1 MLCSADEGRL
11 LRDEGGRQQRTVFE
25 SAYPST
31 ALSLGNGPLF
41 TTDPLL
47 FVIPSEA
54 EGSAVSFGRNQS
66 RTQLPSLHLAVP
78 SHDTSLPLATCQPII
93 GLVLACGFRVRFATM
108 LLAARLL
115 RAFCSQSRM
124 TPAWRARAACSLLLL
139 GSVSL
144 LAQQRLSPYERAQ
157 QARWALEARPETQ
170 RTRAAYERVLDA
182 YRAVSYYDPAS
193 PRADASVLGI
203 AELLTEEGRLF
214 SDEKLLQ
221 DAIARYESLH
231 LEHPSGGYR
240 FAGQIVEGEKQARIE
255 LNELRRRAELRPPS
269 PARAQHNAVPA
280 PAARVAAIR
289 GRSRHDPAC
298 HREQAIRGAL
308 APSACRDPAGTQPS
322 PPTQISSVSPEVPST
337 VLTALHPGQVAL
349 VSGIRHWSTP
359 VYTRIA
365 IDLQDQVA
373 YQAARVPGPD
383 RIYFDLY
390 GARLDPGLNGKSTEV
405 IDDGFLKRI
414 RAAQFSNNVTR
425 IVLDVSSVS
434 DYSAF
439 LLPNPWRLIIDIHG
453 LKPGTSQTTNLASAP
468 PAAQPPARTPEPDT
482 PPTPPVANSPQPA
495 AVASAAAGRR
505 SGTQEIAALGQQPNR
520 VQATDHPTTRPDRS
534 LGCRNRSGPAA
545 GRRLVSLDHASSS
558 YCSHRRRRKGHQPK
572 KQEAEPPPPVACQIP
587 SDADD
592 NLSPPTHEAD
602 PTAAGERSLV
612 RTLGLKIGRIVID
625 PGHGGHD
632 SGTTG
637 PGGIEEKQVVLDVAL
652 RLGKLLKQRL
662 GADVIFTRDNDT
674 FIPLETRT
682 AIANKAQAD
691 LFLSIHANSSP
702 DSSARG
708 VETYYLN
715 FTTSPDALEVAARE
729 NAVSDESIH
738 ELSDLVKKITLKD
751 KIDESREFAA
761 DVQKSLY
768 DNLEEGNPGLR
779 DRGIKKA
786 PFVVLIGANMPSILA
801 EISFLTNS
809 DDAREL
815 QQPAYRQRI
824 AESLYRGVSR
834 YISGLSGVRL
844 AQSSG
849 RPNGN

>member
-1 MLCSADEGRL
+1 
-11 LRDEGGRQQRTVFE
+11 
-25 SAYPST
+25 
-31 ALSLGNGPLF
+31 
-41 TTDPLL
+41 
-47 FVIPSEA
+47 
-54 EGSAVSFGRNQS
+54 
-66 RTQLPSLHLAVP
+66 
-78 SHDTSLPLATCQPII
+78 
-93 GLVLACGFRVRFATM
+93 M
-108 LLAARLL
+108 LLAARSL
-115 RAFCSQSRM
+115 RAFCSRSRM
-124 TPAWRARAACSLLLL
+124 TPARLERVACIALLLL
-139 GSVSL
+139 TVSVY
-144 LAQQRLSPYERAQ
+144 AGTTGRLPSYERAE
-157 QARWALEARPETQ
+157 RMREALDARPESQ
-170 RTRAAYERVLDA
+170 RGRLDYSRVLNAFRTIYHD
-182 YRAVSYYDPAS
+182 DPAS
-193 PRADASVLGI
+193 PKADASVLAV
-203 AELLTEEGRLF
+203 AELLAEEGRVF
-214 SDEKLLQ
+214 SDKKLLH
-221 DAIARYESLH
+221 DAIGQYAFLRLQY
-231 LEHPSGGYR
+231 PATRYR
-240 FAGQIVEGEKQARIE
+240 FSALLSEGEIYRRDLGDREEAKERFQLFLTSYPENPLAEQARIE
-255 LNELRRRAELRPPS
+255 LNDILAEEHSAKRLAHQPAGRNAANRSQQARTVSQVNPAMTPPAIQPQQVLVPS
-269 PARAQHNAVPA
+269 RPA
-280 PAARVAAIR
+280 PAMTPPAIQ
-289 GRSRHDPAC
+289 P
-298 HREQAIRGAL
+298 QQVL
-308 APSACRDPAGTQPS
+308 APSRPPPAMTPPAIQPNLPPQPS
-322 PPTQISSVSPEVPST
+322 TSLGEDAPIAPPPPLTPGRIS
-337 VLTALHPGQVAL
+337 L

-365 IDLQDQVA
+365 IDLQNQVA

-390 GARLDPGLNGKSTEV
+390 GARLEPGLNGKSVEV

-439 LLPNPWRLIIDIHG
+439 LLPNPWRLIIDVHG
-453 LKPGTSQTTNLASAP
+453 LKAGTLQTTNLASLP
-468 PAAQPPARTPEPDT
+468 PASAASGGNSSP
-482 PPTPPVANSPQPA
+482 NSPSGQPA
-495 AVASAAAGRR
+495 ASGPSVAPQAPVASQRQNTSKAEAPPGHR
-505 SGTQEIAALGQQPNR
+505 SGNGQAQEIANLDQQPDR
-520 VQATDHPTTRPDRS
+520 IQATDRPTTGPIAASVAGTVPAPQADDGS
-534 LGCRNRSGPAA
+534 LASTTAPLGSNRGRKKPSPLHPAA
-545 GRRLVSLDHASSS
+545 
-558 YCSHRRRRKGHQPK
+558 
-572 KQEAEPPPPVACQIP
+572 
-587 SDADD
+587 SDLAAADD
-592 NLSPPTHEAD
+592 NVPPLPPAMREAE

-625 PGHGGHD
+625 AGHGGHD
-632 SGTTG
+632 TGTLG

-691 LFLSIHANSSP
+691 LFLSIHANSSS

-768 DNLEEGNPGLR
+768 GDLEDGNPGLR
-779 DRGIKKA
+779 DRGVKKA

-801 EISFLTNS
+801 EISFLTNA

-824 AESLYRGVSR
+824 AESLYRGVAR

-844 AQSSG
+844 AQGLGGPSG
-849 RPNGN
+849 N

>member
-1 MLCSADEGRL
+1 
-11 LRDEGGRQQRTVFE
+11 
-25 SAYPST
+25 
-31 ALSLGNGPLF
+31 
-41 TTDPLL
+41 
-47 FVIPSEA
+47 
-54 EGSAVSFGRNQS
+54 
-66 RTQLPSLHLAVP
+66 
-78 SHDTSLPLATCQPII
+78 
-93 GLVLACGFRVRFATM
+93 M

-115 RAFCSQSRM
+115 RAFCPQSRI
-124 TPAWRARAACSLLLL
+124 T
-139 GSVSL
+139 
-144 LAQQRLSPYERAQ
+144 LAQLVIACVTIIPAAAQSLPSYQRAERL
-157 QARWALEARPETQ
+157 REALKARPE
-170 RTRAAYERVLDA
+170 RTRQDYTRVL
-182 YRAVSYYDPAS
+182 RAFSAIYHADPTA
-193 PRADASVLGI
+193 PKADASVL
-203 AELLTEEGRLF
+203 A
-214 SDEKLLQ
+214 
-221 DAIARYESLH
+221 
-231 LEHPSGGYR
+231 
-240 FAGQIVEGEKQARIE
+240 
-255 LNELRRRAELRPPS
+255 
-269 PARAQHNAVPA
+269 
-280 PAARVAAIR
+280 VAAILADE
-289 GRSRHDPAC
+289 GHFFSDKIILRSAISQYEFLRMQYPASDYRFSALLSEGEIYRHDLGDPTHAKE
-298 HREQAIRGAL
+298 RFQQFLNSYPQNPL
-308 APSACRDPAGTQPS
+308 APQARVQLNDILAEEHALKAEAPGPA
-322 PPTQISSVSPEVPST
+322 PPTPTPQLQPVSLPEVPT
-337 VLTALHPGQVAL
+337 LPPGRVAL

-365 IDLQDQVA
+365 IDLESQVA
-373 YQAARVPGPD
+373 FQAARVPGPD

-390 GARLDPGLNGKSTEV
+390 GARLEPGLNGKSVEV
-405 IDDGFLKRI
+405 MDDGFLKRI

-453 LKPGTSQTTNLASAP
+453 LQPGAAALTNLAGPSPSPAP
-468 PAAQPPARTPEPDT
+468 LPSPKAA
-482 PPTPPVANSPQPA
+482 
-495 AVASAAAGRR
+495 
-505 SGTQEIAALGQQPNR
+505 TQEIASLGHQPGR
-520 VQATDHPTTRPDRS
+520 IQATDHPTTRPIAAS
-534 LGCRNRSGPAA
+534 VAGTVPAP
-545 GRRLVSLDHASSS
+545 
-558 YCSHRRRRKGHQPK
+558 Q
-572 KQEAEPPPPVACQIP
+572 
-587 SDADD
+587 ADD
-592 NLSPPTHEAD
+592 GGLASTSAHVEPVHNRKKPSPVHSTAPQANENAETLAALTHEAE

-625 PGHGGHD
+625 AGHGGHD

-637 PGGIEEKQVVLDVAL
+637 PGGIEEKDVVLDVAL
-652 RLGKLLKQRL
+652 RVGKLLKQRL

-768 DNLEEGNPGLR
+768 TDLEDGNPGLR
-779 DRGIKKA
+779 DRGVKKA

-809 DDAREL
+809 ADARQL

-824 AESLYRGVSR
+824 AESLYRGVAR

-844 AQSSG
+844 AQSTA
-849 RPNGN
+849 RPTGN

>member
-1 MLCSADEGRL
+1 
-11 LRDEGGRQQRTVFE
+11 
-25 SAYPST
+25 
-31 ALSLGNGPLF
+31 
-41 TTDPLL
+41 
-47 FVIPSEA
+47 
-54 EGSAVSFGRNQS
+54 
-66 RTQLPSLHLAVP
+66 
-78 SHDTSLPLATCQPII
+78 
-93 GLVLACGFRVRFATM
+93 M

-115 RAFCSQSRM
+115 RAFCSRSRM
-124 TPAWRARAACSLLLL
+124 KPAWQARVVLLVLL
-139 GSVSL
+139 GC
-144 LAQQRLSPYERAQ
+144 LSAARQLPPAPFERAQ
-157 QARWALEARPETQ
+157 HLRAALEARPESQ
-170 RTRAAYERVLDA
+170 RTRLAYKRVLDA
-182 YRAVSYYDPAS
+182 YRAIYHGDPAS
-193 PRADASVLGI
+193 PKADASVLAV
-203 AELLTEEGRLF
+203 AELLTEEGRHF
-214 SDEKLLQ
+214 SDQRLLH
-221 DAIARYESLH
+221 DAIGQYEFLRLQYPASH
-231 LEHPSGGYR
+231 YR
-240 FAGQIVEGEKQARIE
+240 FSALIAEGEIYRHDLVDRDQAKKTFQQFLKVYPQHPLAEQAKLE
-255 LNELRRRAELRPPS
+255 LNEIHQEEHPLVRPVTLRNRTRVLAAAIESQQPHTAPAVTPPAIQPQQYATPSRPP
-269 PARAQHNAVPA
+269 PAVTPPAIQPAQQSAVP
-280 PAARVAAIR
+280 PEV
-289 GRSRHDPAC
+289 
-298 HREQAIRGAL
+298 Q
-308 APSACRDPAGTQPS
+308 PSAFS
-322 PPTQISSVSPEVPST
+322 P
-337 VLTALHPGQVAL
+337 LHPGQVSL

-390 GARLDPGLNGKSTEV
+390 GARLDPALNGRSVEV

-453 LKPGTSQTTNLASAP
+453 LKPGATPTTNLASLPPAGAAP
-468 PAAQPPARTPEPDT
+468 ARAQTRTAFAAQPP
-482 PPTPPVANSPQPA
+482 VANPQQPSVPA
-495 AVASAAAGRR
+495 TQSAARR
-505 SGTQEIAALGQQPNR
+505 SATQDIASLGQQPNR
-520 VQATDHPTTRPDRS
+520 VQATDHPTTRPIAASVAGTVPAPQADDGS
-534 LGCRNRSGPAA
+534 L
-545 GRRLVSLDHASSS
+545 ASTT
-558 YCSHRRRRKGHQPK
+558 
-572 KQEAEPPPPVACQIP
+572 PPPGASRKKP
-587 SDADD
+587 SAMHPAPASLAENDD
-592 NLSPPTHEAD
+592 NLSPPMHEAE

-625 PGHGGHD
+625 AGHGGHD
-632 SGTTG
+632 SGTVG

-662 GADVIFTRDNDT
+662 GADVIFTRDDDT

-768 DNLEEGNPGLR
+768 DDLEEGNPGLR

-844 AQSSG
+844 AQTSG
-849 RPNGN
+849 RPN

>member
-1 MLCSADEGRL
+1 
-11 LRDEGGRQQRTVFE
+11 
-25 SAYPST
+25 
-31 ALSLGNGPLF
+31 
-41 TTDPLL
+41 
-47 FVIPSEA
+47 
-54 EGSAVSFGRNQS
+54 
-66 RTQLPSLHLAVP
+66 
-78 SHDTSLPLATCQPII
+78 
-93 GLVLACGFRVRFATM
+93 
-108 LLAARLL
+108 
-115 RAFCSQSRM
+115 M
-124 TPAWRARAACSLLLL
+124 TPAWQARAAFSLFLLS
-139 GSVSL
+139 SVSL

-203 AELLTEEGRLF
+203 AELLMEEGRLF

-255 LNELRRRAELRPPS
+255 LNELRHRAEVRPPS
-269 PARAQHNAVPA
+269 SAPLQHDTAVESRPPPAMTQSV
-280 PAARVAAIR
+280 
-289 GRSRHDPAC
+289 
-298 HREQAIRGAL
+298 
-308 APSACRDPAGTQPS
+308 TQPS
-322 PPTQISSVSPEVPST
+322 PPTQVSSVAPEIPSS

-439 LLPNPWRLIIDIHG
+439 MLPNPWRLIIDIHG

-468 PAAQPPARTPEPDT
+468 PAAQPPARTPEPFT
-482 PPTPPVANSPQPA
+482 PPTTPVANSPQPA
-495 AVASAAAGRR
+495 AVSSAAAGRH
-505 SGTQEIAALGQQPNR
+505 SGTQEIAALGQQPDR
-520 VQATDHPTTRPDRS
+520 VQATDHPTTRPIAASVAGTVPAPQPDDGS
-534 LGCRNRSGPAA
+534 L
-545 GRRLVSLDHASSS
+545 ASTT
-558 YCSHRRRRKGHQPK
+558 
-572 KQEAEPPPPVACQIP
+572 PPPATAATAPPSKVTSRKSKKPSALHP
-587 SDADD
+587 APPDTSDADD

-637 PGGIEEKQVVLDVAL
+637 PGGVEEKQVVLDVAL

-809 DDAREL
+809 DDARQL

>member
-1 MLCSADEGRL
+1 
-11 LRDEGGRQQRTVFE
+11 
-25 SAYPST
+25 
-31 ALSLGNGPLF
+31 
-41 TTDPLL
+41 
-47 FVIPSEA
+47 
-54 EGSAVSFGRNQS
+54 
-66 RTQLPSLHLAVP
+66 
-78 SHDTSLPLATCQPII
+78 
-93 GLVLACGFRVRFATM
+93 M

-115 RAFCSQSRM
+115 CAFCSRSRM

-139 GSVSL
+139 NSASL
-144 LAQQRLSPYERAQ
+144 FAQQRLSPYERAQ
-157 QARWALEARPETQ
+157 QARWALEARPESQ

-182 YRAVSYYDPAS
+182 YRAVSSYDPAS

-203 AELLTEEGRLF
+203 AQLLTEEGRLF

-255 LNELRRRAELRPPS
+255 LNELRHQAELRPAS
-269 PARAQHNAVPA
+269 SAHAQHAA
-280 PAARVAAIR
+280 PASHSEAGQSATP
-289 GRSRHDPAC
+289 SRPPPATT
-298 HREQAIRGAL
+298 Q
-308 APSACRDPAGTQPS
+308 PATQPS
-322 PPTQISSVSPEVPST
+322 PPAQISSVSPEVPST

-468 PAAQPPARTPEPDT
+468 PAAQPPVRTPEPST
-482 PPTPPVANSPQPA
+482 PPPTPPVANSPQPA
-495 AVASAAAGRR
+495 AVASAAAGRH

-520 VQATDHPTTRPDRS
+520 VQATDHPTTRPIAASVAGTVPAPQPDDGS
-534 LGCRNRSGPAA
+534 LASTTPPAA
-545 GRRLVSLDHASSS
+545 PATTTPAKVTSRRHKNPSPL
-558 YCSHRRRRKGHQPK
+558 
-572 KQEAEPPPPVACQIP
+572 PPSETA
-587 SDADD
+587 DADD
-592 NLSPPTHEAD
+592 NPAPATHEAD

-637 PGGIEEKQVVLDVAL
+637 PGGIEEKQVVLDVSL

-809 DDAREL
+809 DDARQL

-824 AESLYRGVSR
+824 AESLYRGMSR

>member
-1 MLCSADEGRL
+1 MKPARRARVISVILLACLSAHAASSSSPFDRAQRL
-11 LRDEGGRQQRTVFE
+11 RAALEAHPE
-25 SAYPST
+25 S
-31 ALSLGNGPLF
+31 
-41 TTDPLL
+41 
-47 FVIPSEA
+47 
-54 EGSAVSFGRNQS
+54 Q
-66 RTQLPSLHLAVP
+66 RTQL
-78 SHDTSLPLATCQPII
+78 
-93 GLVLACGFRVRFATM
+93 
-108 LLAARLL
+108 
-115 RAFCSQSRM
+115 
-124 TPAWRARAACSLLLL
+124 
-139 GSVSL
+139 
-144 LAQQRLSPYERAQ
+144 
-157 QARWALEARPETQ
+157 
-170 RTRAAYERVLDA
+170 AYARVLDA
-182 YRAVSYYDPAS
+182 YRAIYHGNPAS
-193 PRADASVLGI
+193 PKADASVLAV
-203 AELLTEEGRLF
+203 AELLTEEGRHF
-214 SDEKLLQ
+214 SDQRLLR
-221 DAIARYESLH
+221 DAIGQYEFLRMQYPTS
-231 LEHPSGGYR
+231 GYR
-240 FAGQIVEGEKQARIE
+240 FSALIAEGEIYRRDLIDRDQAKKKFQQFLNVYPQHPLAEQAKLE
-255 LNELRRRAELRPPS
+255 LNEIRQEEHPTRQARHTAEK
-269 PARAQHNAVPA
+269 NAVLAAAIESQQPHPA
-280 PAARVAAIR
+280 PALTPPAIQPQQYATP
-289 GRSRHDPAC
+289 SRPPPAVTSPAIQPAQ
-298 HREQAIRGAL
+298 QASV
-308 APSACRDPAGTQPS
+308 PEGTQPS
-322 PPTQISSVSPEVPST
+322 AFS
-337 VLTALHPGQVAL
+337 ALHPGQVAL

-390 GARLDPGLNGKSTEV
+390 GARLDPSLNGRSVEV
-405 IDDGFLKRI
+405 IDDGFLRRI

-453 LKPGTSQTTNLASAP
+453 LKPGTAPTTNLASLP
-468 PAAQPPARTPEPDT
+468 PASAARSATSSTNSLPVQ
-482 PPTPPVANSPQPA
+482 PPVANQQPTPVPVNPSLA
-495 AVASAAAGRR
+495 RR
-505 SGTQEIAALGQQPNR
+505 TGTQDIASLGQQPNR
-520 VQATDHPTTRPDRS
+520 VQATDHPTTRPIAASVAGTVPAPQADDGS
-534 LGCRNRSGPAA
+534 L
-545 GRRLVSLDHASSS
+545 ASTT
-558 YCSHRRRRKGHQPK
+558 
-572 KQEAEPPPPVACQIP
+572 PPPGSSRKKP
-587 SDADD
+587 SAMHPASPSLAENDD
-592 NLSPPTHEAD
+592 NLSPPMREAE

-625 PGHGGHD
+625 AGHGGHD
-632 SGTTG
+632 SGTVG

-652 RLGKLLKQRL
+652 RLGKLLRQRL
-662 GADVIFTRDNDT
+662 GADVIFTRDDDT

-768 DNLEEGNPGLR
+768 ENLEEGNPGLR

-815 QQPAYRQRI
+815 QQPAYRERI